1 MAEPKQL
8 SLDLQPYLTRWF
20 VPFQNPGW
28 MQAERWRTVVHNQ
41 PVAGLCQGNLI
52 RDLQGTQFEIRAKET
67 KDEDKLAD
75 DITHYTQ
82 VVNPDFLG
90 GLSGFDIWVDYVVK
104 DILSLPIGGNTEVV
118 RYPDGFGPLSRD
130 YSDPKALTSP
140 KADRGHVAWL
150 AYIDGASLSITY
162 DRDWPIMQTIPES
175 PTERVFFQRDQIA
188 RTVLDARSEMRR
200 WGYGMAPPERIYLA
214 IEMLARSDAY
224 YAKLLI
230 DTPEAGLLDMGGMAA
245 QSAKEWLNGFR
256 ELLTGIDPFKI
267 PVIYDNPHPAKYIPF
282 NRPPTEI
289 MLDTQTLK
297 YAQITAAAYGLTL
310 TDINLGDPQKTLAGS
325 IRDER
330 RSRRSGYG
338 TIKEKIKNLINN
350 EILPD
355 YLIFE
360 WVESD
365 EETKNL
371 KGKSFLT
378 AVTAIEK
385 AHKIGAMNTKE
396 AQAQLVKDGHITVE
410 VEEPEEVEPM
420 TLPLLPP
427 GASPDDQAKQEADKV
442 PASEGGRGDV
452 TATKAALSVGDPSIT
467 AAPSDAPSFDQMAA
481 IFRQQFSELSNRAN
495 RPRLMKLVKAATRR
509 MFPQVEQAFTALS
522 QTEVEHYW
530 LGERLK
536 SWFGET
542 DSLPDVQKATD
553 EVLEALEQILD
564 NDAWWSIAPDGQA
577 IILTLKQAFEQGAT
591 LAAQEIQE
599 FLYTEGLRDSPQLI
613 GLSFS
618 LKNPRTLAEL
628 ETKAAQLVR
637 RVNDGTKF
645 YLKRIITAGVD
656 EGLASANIA
665 QKIRDG
671 ASASAILKEAGF
683 VDGVIERALTE
694 ISAMSEGRVTS
705 IVNTE
710 INRAESLGR
719 LRQWSEMGLSKKGWR
734 TFGDACHLC
743 KANEADGFVA
753 MDYVYRD
760 TFGGTLSPPGHPQV
774 CRCHLIFDE
783 QELIGKADTL
793 EVWTGE

>member
-20 VPFQNPGW
+20 IPFQNPGW
-28 MQAERWRTVVHNQ
+28 MQAENWRTVVRNQ

-67 KDEDKLAD
+67 KEEDKLAD
-75 DITHYTQ
+75 DIAHYTQ

-118 RYPDGFGPLSRD
+118 RYPDGFGPLSRPFG
-130 YSDPKALTSP
+130 DPKALTSP

-175 PTERVFFQRDQIA
+175 PTERVFFRRDQIA

-427 GASPDDQAKQEADKV
+427 GASPDDQAKQEAGKV
-442 PASEGGRGDV
+442 PASEGGRGEV
-452 TATKAALSVGDPSIT
+452 TATKAAVIEIT
-467 AAPSDAPSFDQMAA
+467 PPDAGAIEKIVRAALKKVYPGIQ
-481 IFRQQFSELSNRAN
+481 RAF
-495 RPRLMKLVKAATRR
+495 K
-509 MFPQVEQAFTALS
+509 ALS
-522 QTEVEHYW
+522 QDEAGQWTGARAA
-530 LGERLK
+530 L
-536 SWFGET
+536 WFGEPSEFDDFPAEVGLADHVKDYIGNRLDKST
-542 DSLPDVQKATD
+542 WWQLSGEVEPTTKAQFDEGTRRLLVSLIPAAIEAVLVESYDLVQQSETAADVAK
-553 EVLEALEQILD
+553 
-564 NDAWWSIAPDGQA
+564 S
-577 IILTLKQAFEQGAT
+577 
-591 LAAQEIQE
+591 
-599 FLYTEGLRDSPQLI
+599 EGLVGRMV
-613 GLSFS
+613 
-618 LKNPRTLAEL
+618 E
-628 ETKAAQLVR
+628 
-637 RVNDGTKF
+637 
-645 YLKRIITAGVD
+645 RIAG
-656 EGLASANIA
+656 E
-665 QKIRDG
+665 
-671 ASASAILKEAGF
+671 
-683 VDGVIERALTE
+683 LTE
-694 ISAMSEGRVTS
+694 ANRVRGGRVS
-705 IVNTE
+705 D
-710 INRAESLGR
+710 
-719 LRQWSEMGLSKKGWR
+719 KY
-734 TFGDACHLC
+734 GD
-743 KANEADGFVA
+743 
-753 MDYVYRD
+753 R
-760 TFGGTLSPPGHPQV
+760 
-774 CRCHLIFDE
+774 
-783 QELIGKADTL
+783 
-793 EVWTGE
+793 